1 MSVNTLE
8 KTNLIYEGSVK
19 SVYKDINNDQSLIF
33 SFSDRYSI
41 FDWGE
46 MPDHIPSKGECLS
59 LMGFAFFKYL
69 SDQKNWIQL
78 ESHFKSD
85 LKNSHFSKEFLDQ
98 IFKSD
103 EYIKLCEL
111 GLKHHCLGL
120 VDHNLQQTNLPNLT
134 NKMRVQ
140 RIQVIKPQKISND
153 WDYADYNQ
161 SKPVMALVPL
171 EVMYRFGLPS
181 GNSLSQRFKS
191 NAEYLNQYGFNEL
204 PQENVFLQKPLVD
217 FSTKLEPGD
226 RYLTIEQAQALAGLT
241 RDEMQ
246 SLQNLTLLIGLSLWN
261 LHRKAGLELWDGK
274 LEFAFVL
281 SDTEKTSKT
290 ANVKSREFMLVD
302 SIGLDEM
309 RILGHGQKISK
320 DFLRDFYRNTKWF
333 ENLYK
338 AKTESSDFKK
348 YCLNV
353 YKSEPE
359 MLPQQVLNRV
369 TDLYRCY
376 TNTIIN
382 VMNLSQ
388 PFDKSLDLKFYRG
401 SYL

>member
-8 KTNLIYEGSVK
+8 KTNLIYQGSVK
-19 SVYKDINNDQSLIF
+19 SVYKDISDDQSLIF

-46 MPDHIPSKGECLS
+46 MPDLIPSKGECLS
-59 LMGFAFFKYL
+59 LMGFAFFEYL
-69 SDQKNWIQL
+69 SDQKKWIQL
-78 ESHFKSD
+78 ESD
-85 LKNSHFSKEFLDQ
+85 LKNSHFSKEFLDY
-98 IFKSD
+98 IFKSS
-103 EYIKLCEL
+103 EYVKLCEF
-111 GLKHHCLGL
+111 GLKHHCLEL
-120 VDHNLQQTNLPNLT
+120 IDQNLQQIYLPNLT
-134 NKMRVQ
+134 NKIRVQ
-140 RIQVIKPQKISND
+140 RIQVIKPQKIAND
-153 WDYADYNQ
+153 WDYTQYRQ

-191 NAEYLNQYGFNEL
+191 NVKYLNQYGFDEL
-204 PQENVFLQKPLVD
+204 PQENVILERPLID

-226 RYLTIEQAQALAGLT
+226 RYLTIEQAQILAGLT
-241 RDEMQ
+241 EEEMQ
-246 SLQNLTLLIGLSLWN
+246 SLQNITLLVGLSLWN

-274 LEFAFVL
+274 LEFAFIL
-281 SDTEKTSKT
+281 SDIQKSSKT
-290 ANVKSREFMLVD
+290 INSKSREFMLVD

-320 DFLRDFYRNTKWF
+320 DFLRDFYRNSKWY

-338 AKTESSDFKK
+338 SKTESSDFKK
-348 YCLNV
+348 QCLNV
-353 YKSEPE
+353 YKSEPD

-376 TNTIIN
+376 TNTIID
-382 VMNLSQ
+382 VMNFPQ
-388 PFDKSLDLKFYRG
+388 PFDKSLNLEFYRG
-401 SYL
+401 LYL

>member
-1 MSVNTLE
+1 MSVSTLG

-19 SVYKDINNDQSLIF
+19 SVYKDINDDQSLIF

-46 MPDHIPSKGECLS
+46 MPDHVPSKGECLS

-78 ESHFKSD
+78 KND

-103 EYIKLCEL
+103 EYLNLCEF

-120 VDHNLQQTNLPNLT
+120 VDSILQQTNLPNLT

-140 RIQVIKPQKISND
+140 RIQVIKPLKISNG
-153 WDYADYNQ
+153 WDYAQYSR

-191 NAEYLNQYGFNEL
+191 NAEYLNQYGLNEL
-204 PQENVFLQKPLVD
+204 PNENTFLEKPLVD

-226 RYLTIEQAQALAGLT
+226 RYLTIEQAQSLAGLT

-246 SLQNLTLLIGLSLWN
+246 SLQNLTLLVGLNLWN

-281 SDTEKTSKT
+281 SNVEKTAKA
-290 ANVKSREFMLVD
+290 ANVKPRGFMLVD

-320 DFLRDFYRNTKWF
+320 DFLRDFYRNTKWY

-338 AKTESSDFKK
+338 AKAESSDFKK
-348 YCLNV
+348 HCINV

-359 MLPQQVLNRV
+359 MLPEKVLNRV
-369 TDLYRCY
+369 TALYRCY

-382 VMNLSQ
+382 VMNLPQ
-388 PFDKSLDLKFYRG
+388 PFDKSLDLEFYRG
-401 SYL
+401 LYL